1 VQRERWERLE
11 RLFSHGL
18 ALAKP
23 ERTAWL
29 ERACADDA
37 ELRCEVEELLLADAV
52 HGVLDTSPFA
62 TDDAEATAIAP
73 SPGEGHTRRRR
84 SRNARDE
91 IERSGL
97 VEDRELH
104 SSSADLIE
112 GELRLKRHDANAA
125 LPLLQGALA
134 VREVLFVAP
143 KSAPR
148 RSSNLAGNLLSQAG
162 QDETNHGARRAGAAT
177 TRTFPAQ
184 RPLPA
189 PAARTAGP
197 IAGARGIGLDP
208 AAHGRG

>member
-1 VQRERWERLE
+1 VPGIPLQETAPNPAAVSPSSLQVAWKKALSRWWPRVRRTVVQRERWERLE

-112 GELRLKRHDANAA
+112 GEFD
-125 LPLLQGALA
+125 
-134 VREVLFVAP
+134 
-143 KSAPR
+143 
-148 RSSNLAGNLLSQAG
+148 
-162 QDETNHGARRAGAAT
+162 
-177 TRTFPAQ
+177 
-184 RPLPA
+184 
-189 PAARTAGP
+189 
-197 IAGARGIGLDP
+197 
-208 AAHGRG
+208 